1 MEIFKNYLKNFE
13 SIYKFQ
19 KHIRYKSNE
28 YFVKN
33 YKDLIDNHFKFK
45 AEYGEMNKELFELS
59 IGNFKNKAINIFET
73 GSSANWGANSSI
85 LFDSYISKF
94 GGKFITVDIR
104 SEANK
109 YLNSIFSKGS
119 LSFQEDSLKFIENFD
134 QEFFNNLN
142 LIYLDSYDLDI
153 NNPQPSME
161 HCLNEFILLDKRI
174 RKGCLVAID
183 DTPNLKAF
191 EKYMNHH
198 FKDDNSI
205 ESYGFIPGKGT
216 LILQNE
222 IMKNY
227 EIVYQYYAL
236 LLCKI
241 K

>member
-1 MEIFKNYLKNFE
+1 MW
-13 SIYKFQ
+13 
-19 KHIRYKSNE
+19 
-28 YFVKN
+28 V
-33 YKDLIDNHFKFK
+33 DD
-45 AEYGEMNKELFELS
+45 
-59 IGNFKNKAINIFET
+59 GNPA
-73 GSSANWGANSSI
+73 G
-85 LFDSYISKF
+85 
-94 GGKFITVDIR
+94 
-104 SEANK
+104 
-109 YLNSIFSKGS
+109 
-119 LSFQEDSLKFIENFD
+119 
-134 QEFFNNLN
+134 
-142 LIYLDSYDLDI
+142 
-153 NNPQPSME
+153 
-161 HCLNEFILLDKRI
+161 LNEFILLDKRI